1 MSNSY
6 KSVEQIV
13 SETPSINTFLI
24 NANQYYAHIT
34 PKNII
39 PALEPETLAQHIDL
53 VQKKCVLL
61 CKIHQLDGII
71 DGLIY
76 SFVKNNFEDT
86 KQIEAGNFL
95 KKLFVNV
102 VVFHDYGKI
111 NENFQAHPDKMNNP
125 HFRLID
131 SPLSTHH
138 SALGAY
144 LFIVKHF
151 QEFYGIANL
160 TNEDRLIYASLVL
173 AFSYPIFRHHAKH
186 LKDKIEEKITFSKKE
201 IDTMKKY
208 IVPYQFQIHD
218 NFSANI
224 PANTAKFFEHIK
236 NAQAEDSL
244 KQSFELYSLVRLSFS
259 LLTASDYMASGEYM
273 SGGILKLDRP
283 EDFGILSRE
292 RVNQLF
298 ENVQKEKDYNFS
310 TYQKLANYQFIKPT
324 TSSNENLNTLRQEMA
339 IEVIQN
345 IRQNKDKNLF
355 YIEAPTGGGK
365 TNLSMIAAVELL
377 KANENLNKVFYVF
390 PFTTLVTQ
398 THKAI
403 IETLG
408 LESEEVVQLHSK
420 AGFQT
425 KEEEKDGEYG
435 NEKKNYIDN
444 LFVNYP
450 FCLLTHIK
458 FFDILKTNEKETNYL
473 LHRLANS
480 VVVIDELQS
489 YNPSHWDKII
499 YFIRN
504 YAHFYKIKFILMSA
518 TLPKL
523 DKLKILKGQVNDFVY
538 LLPNAKKDYFQNA
551 NFSQRVNFKFDL
563 LQDKT
568 LDLSILANVLF
579 EKSKEYAQRD
589 FGKAKPK
596 DSVYTIIEFI
606 FKKSATEFY
615 KEIEKIQEQ
624 SPFFDEIFVLSGTIL
639 EHRRRYI
646 IDFLKDTENRKKKI
660 LLITTQVVEAG
671 VDIDMD
677 LGFKNKSLIDSDE
690 QLAGRINRNVNKEDC
705 ELYIFK
711 INEPSRLYHQDMRYT
726 VTKEKLKQSDY
737 EEILAHKNFDKLYDL
752 VLEGIDK
759 WNGTMFSINFGDYE
773 MEMQNLNF
781 QSVHQNFKLIE
792 QENLSIFVPL
802 AISTENNNFS
812 KNEIEFLKKAAI
824 FSNAQNEVEG
834 SEVFDL
840 YIALVENKKMDF
852 IDKKIGLK
860 ILQGIMSKF
869 IFSVFDDSKGATR
882 RNLIRF
888 ADIGKTNNPNLDKEN
903 DGTTYGFV
911 YLANYKQIYDE
922 IFGLDESQFDNTDNQ
937 IL

>member
-13 SETPSINTFLI
+13 SETLSINTFLI

-34 PKNII
+34 PKNTV
-39 PALEPETLAQHIDL
+39 PTLEPETLAQHIDL

-61 CKIHQLDGII
+61 CKTHKLDSVI

-76 SFVKNNFEDT
+76 SFVKSNFEDT

-95 KKLFVNV
+95 KNLFVNV

-125 HFRLID
+125 HFKLID

-144 LFIVKHF
+144 LFTVKHF

-160 TNEDRLIYASLVL
+160 TNEDHLIYASLVL
-173 AFSYPIFRHHAKH
+173 AFSYPIFKHHAKH
-186 LKDKIEEKITFSKKE
+186 LNDKIEEKITFSKKE

-208 IVPYQFQIHD
+208 IAPYQFQIHD
-218 NFSANI
+218 SFSANI

-236 NAQAEDSL
+236 KAQADGIL

-273 SGGILKLDRP
+273 SGGILKLDKP
-283 EDFGILSRE
+283 EEFGILSRE

-310 TYQKLANYQFIKPT
+310 TYQKLANYQFVKPT
-324 TSSNENLNTLRQEMA
+324 TPSNENLNTLRQEMA

-365 TNLSMIAAVELL
+365 TNLSMIATVELL

-408 LESEEVVQLHSK
+408 LQSDEVALLHSK

-435 NEKKNYIDN
+435 KEKKNYVDN

-504 YAHFYKIKFILMSA
+504 YAHFYNIKFILMSA

-523 DKLKILKGQVNDFVY
+523 DKLKILQGQVNDFVY
-538 LLPNAKKDYFQNA
+538 LLPDAKKDYFQNT

-563 LQDKT
+563 LQDKA

-596 DSVYTIIEFI
+596 DSIYTIIEFI

-615 KEIEKIQEQ
+615 KEVEKIQKQ
-624 SPFFDEIFVLSGTIL
+624 NPFFDEIFVLSGTIL
-639 EHRRRYI
+639 EHRRKHI
-646 IDFLKDTENRKKKI
+646 IKFLKNADNRKKKI

-690 QLAGRINRNVNKEDC
+690 QLAGRINRNVKKEDC

-711 INEPSRLYHQDMRYT
+711 INEPSLLYHKDKRYEI
-726 VTKEKLKQSDY
+726 TKEKLKQSDY

-759 WNGTMFSINFGDYE
+759 WNETSMAIGFTEYE
-773 MEMQNLNF
+773 AEIQSLNF
-781 QSVHQNFKLIE
+781 QSVHQKFKLIE

-802 AISTENNNFS
+802 AISVENNNFS
-812 KNEIEFLKKAAI
+812 ENEIAFLKKAVI
-824 FSNAQNEVEG
+824 FPNAQNEIEG

-840 YIALVENKKMDF
+840 YISLVENKKMDF

-869 IFSVFDDSKGATR
+869 IFSVFANKKVEHKFIPFS
-882 RNLIRF
+882 
-888 ADIGKTNNPNLDKEN
+888 DIEKVKKDNPNGEGKI
-903 DGTTYGFV
+903 TTYGFV
-911 YLANYKQIYDE
+911 YLADYSKIYDE